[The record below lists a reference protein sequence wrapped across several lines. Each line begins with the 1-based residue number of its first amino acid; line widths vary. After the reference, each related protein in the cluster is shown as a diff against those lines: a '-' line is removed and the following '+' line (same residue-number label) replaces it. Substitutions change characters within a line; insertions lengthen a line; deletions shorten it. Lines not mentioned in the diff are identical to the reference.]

1 MRRFPTTIKVERKE
15 SEMHHAMPSGLEI
28 GTVAKLLI
36 FAVEVFS
43 MVSTLRKKFCL
54 VKTESNRRNFWRKL
68 FNFKMLTNLCDL

>member
-1 MRRFPTTIKVERKE
+1 MRRFPTTIKIERRE

-28 GTVAKLLI
+28 GTVAKTRTLTLLI

-54 VKTESNRRNFWRKL
+54 VKT
-68 FNFKMLTNLCDL
+68 